1 MSKSIWVVIGV
12 VAVIAV
18 IVLLSM
24 VGVYNNLVGL
34 RESQKT
40 AMAQVDTVL
49 QRRYDL
55 IPNLVETVKGFAAQE
70 REVLEEVTRLRS
82 QWASATTPEDKT
94 RAANALEGSLGRLMV
109 VVEKY
114 PDLKSNQNFRDL
126 QVQLEGTENRIA
138 VERQRYNEAVRKYDT
153 AVQSFPGNMMAGLF
167 GFTTSGA
174 YFESEA
180 KAKDAPKV
188 DFSRKGE

>member
-1 MSKSIWVVIGV
+1 MSKNLWIPIGAIAL
-12 VAVIAV
+12 VAL

-34 RESQKT
+34 REGQKT

-82 QWASATTPEDKT
+82 QWAGATTPDDKT

-114 PDLKSNQNFRDL
+114 PELTSNQNFRDL

-138 VERQRYNEAVRKYDT
+138 IERQRYNEAVRNYDT
-153 AVQSFPGNMMAGLF
+153 AVRRFPGNLVAGMF
-167 GFTTSGA
+167 GFQPSEA
-174 YFESEA
+174 YFESDA
-180 KAKDAPKV
+180 KAKEAPKV
-188 DFSRKGE
+188 DFSRKGS

>member
-1 MSKSIWVVIGV
+1 MSKNIGIAIGV
-12 VAVIAV
+12 LVVVAL
-18 IVLLSM
+18 IVLFSL

-34 RESQKT
+34 REGQKT
-40 AMAQVDTVL
+40 AMAQVDTAL

-82 QWASATTPEDKT
+82 QWSAAATPEDKT
-94 RAANALEGSLGRLMV
+94 RSANALEGSLGRLMV

-114 PDLKSNQNFRDL
+114 PELKSNQNFRDL

-138 VERQRYNEAVRKYDT
+138 VERQRYNEAVRNYDT
-153 AVQSFPGNMMAGLF
+153 AVRRFPGNMVGGMF
-167 GFTTSGA
+167 GFQPSEA
-174 YFESEA
+174 YFESDT
-180 KAKDAPKV
+180 KAKEAPKV
-188 DFSRKGE
+188 DFSR